1 MGVGC
6 VLLREEVTLPHG
18 GVAMGFLDQISR
30 QISQGV
36 DRAKFE
42 AEKFQKTS
50 RLQSEAQ
57 DLRQQIEQ
65 KLGELG
71 QRAYDLQRAG
81 QINSATLAE
90 LANTVDKLRAT
101 LLGKEEELK
110 QAQSELFVEPT
121 PPTPAPTPIQQVPIS
136 VEQTPPSVQP
146 AVGSKLC
153 GNCQFQMPTT
163 AMFCPSCGSRVG

>member
-1 MGVGC
+1 
-6 VLLREEVTLPHG
+6 
-18 GVAMGFLDQISR
+18 MGFLDQISR

-57 DLRQQIEQ
+57 DLRQQVEQ
-65 KLGELG
+65 KVGELG

-90 LANTVDKLRAT
+90 LVNTVDKLRSA

-110 QAQSELFVEPT
+110 QAQAEIFVEPT
-121 PPTPAPTPIQQVPIS
+121 MPTPTATPPQQVPIS
-136 VEQTPPSVQP
+136 VEPTPPSAQP
-146 AVGSKLC
+146 AVGSKIC
-153 GNCQFQMPTT
+153 GSCQFQMPTS
-163 AMFCPSCGSRVG
+163 AMFCPNCGARVG